1 MVLQRFW
8 ANCGYLLCTP
18 TLNGTGKGKFSNFS
32 GDITLRWKP
41 TDNLMTYAK
50 FARGFKS
57 GGWNPASANPA
68 LAGPADPEI
77 VDSWETGLKADWL
90 DRRLRTNVAFFYNKF
105 DGFQS
110 TLVQIVNGASVS
122 NFVNAGKAKIYGS
135 EWEITAIPVENLELR
150 GGVGT
155 LYAKMTEVS
164 QGGLGILPGNHLP
177 NAPAFNANGSARY
190 TFPLGDAGKLSLQG
204 EFTNT
209 SRLFF
214 TIDND
219 PYRTMR
225 GYTLYNARLMWDS
238 EDGKYNA
245 QLSVENIAN
254 KRYATGAFQTASFDV
269 MYFEYG
275 LPRWWTFKVG
285 AKF

>member
-1 MVLQRFW
+1 M
-8 ANCGYLLCTP
+8 
-18 TLNGTGKGKFSNFS
+18 
-32 GDITLRWKP
+32 
-41 TDNLMTYAK
+41 
-50 FARGFKS
+50 
-57 GGWNPASANPA
+57 
-68 LAGPADPEI
+68 PEI

-209 SRLFF
+209 SRSGWLKGS
-214 TIDND
+214 D
-219 PYRTMR
+219 RT
-225 GYTLYNARLMWDS
+225 S
-238 EDGKYNA
+238 
-245 QLSVENIAN
+245 
-254 KRYATGAFQTASFDV
+254 TASTTLQIAPV
-269 MYFEYG
+269 NHIHNNASVRQRAE
-275 LPRWWTFKVG
+275 
-285 AKF
+285 